1 MERRDA
7 VFEERDSMEVAA
19 GAGARRT
26 RRYRSAEERCRIVE
40 ETLVSGVSV
49 ATVARA
55 HGLNANLVFHWRKLY
70 HAGILSRTEG
80 TGDEQRMLPV
90 TVSGLGPEL
99 VAASVRAS
107 AVSERSQQG
116 SSGSIELTLS
126 KAQVRIAGTVDAA
139 ALRVILECLLG

>member
-1 MERRDA
+1 
-7 VFEERDSMEVAA
+7 MEVAA

-26 RRYRSAEERCRIVE
+26 RRYRSTEERCRIVE

-80 TGDEQRMLPV
+80 TGDVQRMLPV
-90 TVSGLGPEL
+90 TVSGVGPEL